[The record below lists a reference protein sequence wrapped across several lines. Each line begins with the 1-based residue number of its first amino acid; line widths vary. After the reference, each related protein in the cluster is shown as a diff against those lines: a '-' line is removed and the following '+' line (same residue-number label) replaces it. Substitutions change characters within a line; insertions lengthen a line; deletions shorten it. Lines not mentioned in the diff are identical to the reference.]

1 MFEKKSIFEKINT
14 FLHKKGHEIVM
25 SLYLDD
31 YNGNQIYIRVDY
43 VRKLSVYKIVWFDLN
58 YIDLKHLD
66 LYVNMQMMTK
76 FMADRLINI
85 MLNSKYESGYLEDPE
100 ILGDRVELLSYVTK
114 DKYEFVFSRF
124 LPLEWNFLIDP
135 LVIIFSYLPRGMDCM
150 LNEIVAKYDG
160 VEEKYNLMKPIK
172 FDLMNGDLTKIFKKS
187 KVEYAEVL
195 VKDDM
200 VSYLEKVRGNYIA
213 VVEGEEPSVVIV
225 SEVKDDYVR
234 ILANCK
240 KGKEELVK
248 AATIL
253 AIRKE
258 KFHNFYKVKLI
269 NENESLLDK
278 VTNLTYFLCIGIVE
292 DRLLIVGENGLLLE
306 EPIVKD
312 NKVRFEVI
320 EDDDELSLSKLL
332 EEYNK

>member
-1 MFEKKSIFEKINT
+1 MFKEKNIFETINT
-14 FLHKKGHEIVM
+14 FLHKKGHELVM

-31 YNGNQIYIRVDY
+31 YNGNQLYIRVDY

-58 YIDLKHLD
+58 YLDVKHLD

-85 MLNSKYESGYLEDPE
+85 MLSNKYESGYLEDPN
-100 ILGDRVELLSYVTK
+100 ILGDRVELLSYVTQ

-124 LPLEWNFLIDP
+124 LPLEWNFLVDP
-135 LVIIFSYLPRGMDCM
+135 LVIIFSYLPRGMDCI

-160 VEEKYNLMKPIK
+160 VDDKYNAMKPIK

-195 VKDDM
+195 LKDDM
-200 VSYLEKVRGNYIA
+200 ISYLEKIRGNYIA
-213 VVEGEEPSVVIV
+213 VIEGEEPSVVVI
-225 SEVKDDYVR
+225 SEVNNEYVR
-234 ILANCK
+234 FLANCK
-240 KGKEELVK
+240 KDKEELVK
-248 AATIL
+248 AAAVL
-253 AIRKE
+253 AIRNN

-278 VTNLTYFLCIGIVE
+278 VTNLTYFLCIGMVE
-292 DRLLIVGENGLLLE
+292 DRLLIVGENGLLFE
-306 EPIVKD
+306 EPVVK
-312 NKVRFEVI
+312 NGKVRFEVI
-320 EDDDELSLSKLL
+320 EDDDELNLSKLL